1 MSKMVSG
8 ESYTLSQIFSGVNDK
23 VVIPD
28 LQRDYCWGDP
38 NNNLVESFVKTL
50 LELDKT
56 SKITMGLIYGYYDAF
71 TQEHLQLCDGQQR
84 LTTLF
89 LIIGVINRMLDFKDY
104 GKYLMSNFERNDDDK
119 EPYLQ
124 YAVRESSLYFLSDLT
139 FYYFLNPGISDSES
153 IKNQPWYL
161 SEYKLDPTVQ
171 NILNAIN
178 TIEKSLKGINR
189 DELKILADFVVNK
202 IEFLFYDMIDR
213 ENGEETFVVINTT
226 GEPLSRTQNLK
237 PLMVGENDDDAFL
250 WEEMETWFWQNR
262 RKDAKYPHTSDEGME
277 CFLNVVR
284 ILESKSEEEAYNSIE
299 STSQFPYKVIGFRE
313 VYDWFK
319 IYRVL
324 YDMDF
329 NERHDSKI
337 IYPKDQSFYTQA
349 MLYAIAPTMEYCAKF
364 GIEDKENIKRIYH
377 LFSNIAK
384 YTSTFRDTDKQGIH
398 HTRIYRAM
406 KIVKDMANSD
416 ILSLKSSL
424 KVEEELPMFEMI
436 EANLSNEKY
445 SRSDIE
451 LILAEAEV
459 NKIFNGR
466 ISVLVRWSDYNVDN
480 FIHYWNK
487 FQKLW
492 LSDTD
497 LDTLRR
503 ALLTRKLT
511 SYPITRKGYGNL
523 LSMCYQ
529 NDNWYQLITSESEHI
544 KEFLDDKRSLN
555 EQIDDYSDTTDPYY
569 DLVKNPELIQF
580 SEYKNVYL
588 YGNILILMKK
598 ERTNSDYK
606 IIIDHTIFEKGL
618 LSQGMDKWTGWLG
631 LWQYNDDRLY
641 SDNAYFDITI
651 DCYIVKD
658 GFRIKVW
665 KGKNPTRK
673 PYLKYDELAK
683 AGLTKIQSEGS
694 WTTGIIQNTEEAKD
708 KLSSIAKIINQDL
721 IKEL

>member
-8 ESYTLSQIFSGVNDK
+8 ESYTLSQIFSGENDK

-38 NNNLVESFVKTL
+38 NNNLVESFVKSL

-71 TQEHLQLCDGQQR
+71 TKEHLQLCDGQQR

-89 LIIGVINRMLDFKDY
+89 LVIGIINRKLDFKDY
-104 GKYLMSNFERNDDDK
+104 GKYLVSDFERNDDDK

-139 FYYFLNPGISDSES
+139 YYYFLNPGISDSAS
-153 IKNQPWYL
+153 IKDQPWYL
-161 SEYKLDPTVQ
+161 SEYELDPTVQ
-171 NILNAIN
+171 NILNAIY

-189 DELKILADFVVNK
+189 DDLKDLADFIVNK

-262 RKDAKYPHTSDEGME
+262 RKDAEYPHTSDEGME

-299 STSQFPYKVIGFRE
+299 STSQFPYKVIGFGK

-319 IYRVL
+319 IYRAL
-324 YDMDF
+324 YNTDF
-329 NERHDSKI
+329 TERHDSKI
-337 IYPKDQSFYTQA
+337 IYPKDQVFYRQA

-364 GIEDKENIKRIYH
+364 GIEDKEYIKRIYH

-384 YTSTFRDTDKQGIH
+384 YSDVGR
-398 HTRIYRAM
+398 Y
-406 KIVKDMANSD
+406 KDEKGLLRSRLYNAINIIKNMDGSD
-416 ILSLKSSL
+416 VLSLKSSVT
-424 KVEEELPMFEMI
+424 KEEQPMFEMI
-436 EANLSNEKY
+436 EANLSNDKY
-445 SRSDIE
+445 SRSEIE
-451 LILAEAEV
+451 LLLAEAED
-459 NKIFNGR
+459 NGIFNGR
-466 ISVLVRWSDYNVDN
+466 IGVLVRWSGYDVDT
-480 FIHYWNK
+480 FIRYWKK

-492 LSDTD
+492 LSDKG

-503 ALLTRKLT
+503 ALLTRKLA

-523 LSMCYQ
+523 LSMCNQ
-529 NDNWYQLITSESEHI
+529 DDNWYQLITSESEHI
-544 KEFLDDKRSLN
+544 KEFLDDERSLDK
-555 EQIDDYSDTTDPYY
+555 QIEAYSDTDNPYY
-569 DLVKNPELIQF
+569 EIVKNPELIQF

-588 YGNILILMKK
+588 FGNILILMKK

-631 LWQYNDDRLY
+631 LWQYNEDRIY
-641 SDNAYFDITI
+641 SDNTYFDLTI

-665 KGKNPTRK
+665 KGKNPARK
-673 PYLKYDELAK
+673 PYQQYEKLAK
-683 AGLTKIQSEGS
+683 AGLTKVPSEGS
-694 WTTGIIQNTEEAKD
+694 WTTGIIQNTEEAKN
-708 KLSSIAKIINQDL
+708 KLSSIAKIIDQDL